1 MTPRSPH
8 PDWALKHKQP
18 GTELRRIKGRYYL
31 YQVTSVYNK
40 EKGRAQKITGPL
52 LGKITE
58 MDGFIPSDKHTLRQR
73 AIKSTDPV
81 NLAHREY
88 GLTRFILAATTQM
101 RGTLER
107 HFPDDAPLLLALA
120 YCRLGWQAPIKSMSF
135 LLAQSALSEALS
147 LPSVSDKFISA
158 RLRTWGAMRGN
169 VVAYMKDCFSSD
181 DIALIDATDILCKSQ
196 NIPLARKGYNA
207 RLDFQPQVSLLYL
220 YSTSKAIPVFYRL
233 LPGNIR
239 EISTLKHTIDE
250 SGMQDAVVIADKGFY
265 SNLNIEQLRRHQ
277 LRFIIP
283 LKRNNKAI
291 AYPTLD
297 DIEAT
302 EQYFLYHQRY
312 IYYQQYRRDEATY
325 CLFLDGTLRE
335 QEKIDYLN
343 RIRSHPEAYSQDE
356 FVRKRR
362 AFGTIAM
369 ITNLHDMAP
378 EDLYL
383 TYKSRATIEQ
393 MFDWLKNILDA
404 DSTYMQNEEALQGWM
419 FINHLALQIVTQ
431 LHQRISSKKLTPKY
445 SIKDVLMHL
454 THIRQIRI
462 GQTWHCAEITSAT
475 KRLLAKLDIDIT

>member
-1 MTPRSPH
+1 MTTLSPH
-8 PDWALKHKQP
+8 PDWALKHRQA
-18 GTELRRIKGRYYL
+18 GTELRRIKGHYYL
-31 YQVTSVYNK
+31 YQVKSVYNK

-58 MDGFIPSDKHTLRQR
+58 TEGFIPSEKHALRER
-73 AIKSTDPV
+73 AKTASAPV

-88 GLTRFILAATTQM
+88 GLTRFLLSATTQM
-101 RGTLER
+101 RATLER
-107 HFPDDAPLLLALA
+107 HFPDDALLLLALA
-120 YCRLGWQAPIKSMSF
+120 YCRLGWQSPIKNMAF
-135 LLAQSALSEALS
+135 LLSQSALSDAFN
-147 LPSVSDKFISA
+147 LPSVSDKLISA
-158 RLRTWGAMRGN
+158 RLRTWGAMREN
-169 VVAYMKDCFSSD
+169 VVAYMKDCFSSN

-196 NIPLARKGYNA
+196 NIPLARKGYNS

-220 YSTSKAIPVFYRL
+220 YSTSKALPVFYRL

-250 SGMQDAVVIADKGFY
+250 SGMRDAVVIADKGFY
-265 SNLNIEQLRRHQ
+265 SNHNIEQLRQHD
-277 LRFIIP
+277 LRYIIP
-283 LKRNNKAI
+283 LKRNNSAI

-302 EQYFLYHQRY
+302 AQYFLYHQRY
-312 IYYQQYRRDEATY
+312 IYYQHYRRDDATY
-325 CLFLDGTLRE
+325 CIFLDGTLRE

-356 FVRKRR
+356 FARKRR
-362 AFGTIAM
+362 AFGTIAI

-431 LHQRISSKKLTPKY
+431 LHQRIGSKKLTPKY
-445 SIKDVLMHL
+445 SIKDVLLHL

-462 GQTWHCAEITSAT
+462 GNTWHCAEITSAT